1 MRDLYYCKTCNEIG
15 CSSLEGKKCPVCRDK
30 LQYLPTLDWRDADEA
45 PATKRPLTL
54 QELIERKVEQID
66 KLLRSV
72 IIDAADLGNAPLV
85 HCLSESFLR
94 LQDAKQDMFWKPRE
108 IRFGQPT

>member
-1 MRDLYYCKTCNEIG
+1 MELYYCKTCDDFRRTY
-15 CSSLEGKKCPVCRDK
+15 LEGKKCPVCRDK
-30 LQYLPTLDWRDADEA
+30 IQYLPTLDMRDADEA